1 MYGNTDNGVDIP
13 IFLQNIANPD
23 LKWETTEQVNLG
35 LDFAFFESRVTAT
48 VDVYSKLTKDLL
60 QNVPIPLS
68 SGFLNVQ
75 VNRGEIELSLIHI

>member
-1 MYGNTDNGVDIP
+1 MNLKLGG
-13 IFLQNIANPD
+13 A

-35 LDFAFFESRVTAT
+35 LDFAFFESRLTAT

-75 VNRGEIELSLIHI
+75 VNRGEIENRGIEASLNVEPGAT